1 MEELIFV
8 FRLGIAFS
16 IFVFIWGIIMILVNL
31 LRGFSS
37 EARQIQQYVFRIIHN
52 FLLVSVV
59 ANFIVSGKDATG
71 QVAEISTANM
81 VIGILVLALYLF
93 GKLRKQTMMSQ
104 LAKNQLY
111 ARLIPPVDLKLE
123 IYLMVGSMVFFAICL
138 FYPALVSND
147 VVNWFND
154 SIISIYDTAILGWIF
169 KIVAFFFLVNIIL
182 RAANVIGRLVTG
194 QPINP
199 INPINPMGR
208 MNGGS
213 NPFDQFNARQSNP
226 EEFTDYTDVTDEEE
240 DDDKEDDSGK
250 RIS

>member
-71 QVAEISTANM
+71 QAAEISTANM

-111 ARLIPPVDLKLE
+111 ARMIPPVDLKLE

-154 SIISIYDTAILGWIF
+154 SIVSIYDTAILGWIF

-199 INPINPMGR
+199 INPMSG

-213 NPFDQFNARQSNP
+213 NPFDQFNARQSND
-226 EEFTDYTDVTDEEE
+226 EEYADFTDVTDEEE
-240 DDDKEDDSGK
+240 ENKKDDSNN

>member
-1 MEELIFV
+1 
-8 FRLGIAFS
+8 
-16 IFVFIWGIIMILVNL
+16 
-31 LRGFSS
+31 
-37 EARQIQQYVFRIIHN
+37 
-52 FLLVSVV
+52 
-59 ANFIVSGKDATG
+59 
-71 QVAEISTANM
+71 M

-123 IYLMVGSMVFFAICL
+123 IYLMVGSMLFFAICL

-154 SIISIYDTAILGWIF
+154 SIVSIYDTAILGWIF

-199 INPINPMGR
+199 INPMGG

-213 NPFDQFNARQSNP
+213 NPFDQFNARQSNT
-226 EEFTDYTDVTDEEE
+226 EEFADYTDVTDEEN
-240 DDDKEDDSGK
+240 DTDKKDDSTN

>member
-37 EARQIQQYVFRIIHN
+37 EARQIQRYVFRIIHN

-71 QVAEISTANM
+71 QTAEISTANM

-111 ARLIPPVDLKLE
+111 AV
-123 IYLMVGSMVFFAICL
+123 
-138 FYPALVSND
+138 
-147 VVNWFND
+147 
-154 SIISIYDTAILGWIF
+154 
-169 KIVAFFFLVNIIL
+169 
-182 RAANVIGRLVTG
+182 
-194 QPINP
+194 
-199 INPINPMGR
+199 
-208 MNGGS
+208 
-213 NPFDQFNARQSNP
+213 
-226 EEFTDYTDVTDEEE
+226 
-240 DDDKEDDSGK
+240 
-250 RIS
+250 

>member
-93 GKLRKQTMMSQ
+93 GKLRKQTVMSQ

-154 SIISIYDTAILGWIF
+154 SIIAIYDTAILGWIF

-199 INPINPMGR
+199 INPMGG
-208 MNGGS
+208 MNTGS
-213 NPFDQFNARQSNP
+213 NPFDQFNSRQSTN
-226 EEFTDYTDVTDEEE
+226 EEFADYTDVTEEE
-240 DDDKEDDSGK
+240 DDEDKKDDSAN